1 MAGRRESERGR
12 RRRVPAA
19 VPPAG
24 DASAAPL
31 SSPAQPT
38 RSPACLDQRLAP
50 GQLAPTWDR
59 LGTGSIPRR
68 DQLTTMRPTRTAA
81 RRRGAGCCEPCLPG
95 RTCHNLLLW
104 TAVRGALDD
113 TRPPER
119 GMIGRVGCR
128 SSALR
133 KLVREQ
139 RGRRR
144 GSRCLCRAEP
154 ATAMPVGASP
164 SCCGRRGDRLGRA
177 AHIAII
183 APLVSVSTTEV
194 NKAMMTV
201 SKRRVERHE
210 QGLPSRPRRRTLLG
224 GLPPSGLRRRGQLG
238 GEVQEG
244 RRRPPSFPPYP
255 PILKAISLPIPQAR
269 PACRVSHAR
278 SSQSRAL
285 TV

>member
-1 MAGRRESERGR
+1 
-12 RRRVPAA
+12 
-19 VPPAG
+19 
-24 DASAAPL
+24 
-31 SSPAQPT
+31 
-38 RSPACLDQRLAP
+38 
-50 GQLAPTWDR
+50 
-59 LGTGSIPRR
+59 
-68 DQLTTMRPTRTAA
+68 MRPTRTAA

-104 TAVRGALDD
+104 TAVRGASDD
-113 TRPPER
+113 SRPLER
-119 GMIGRVGCR
+119 GRIGRVGCR
-128 SSALR
+128 SLALR

-183 APLVSVSTTEV
+183 APLVSVSTTEL

-201 SKRRVERHE
+201 SKRRVQRHE

-238 GEVQEG
+238 GRERSRRVDDG
-244 RRRPPSFPPYP
+244 RRP
-255 PILKAISLPIPQAR
+255 SLPIPRYSRRSLSPSLR
-269 PACRVSHAR
+269 PGQPAGSRTLAHRITGADRLKERGRGERGGGHRPDGRTR
-278 SSQSRAL
+278 SL
-285 TV
+285 G